1 MGAILGILG
10 LILLIIVLG
19 MALHTSYQLDR
30 FEDKIKLRSQNTLDE
45 IDRFKENH
53 RLNRKEMI

>member
-30 FEDKIKLRSQNTLDE
+30 FEDKIKLRRQNTLDE
-45 IDRFKENH
+45 IERFKQKYNI
-53 RLNRKEMI
+53 NRKEVI